1 MEQIEIFSE
10 EEMRY
15 AVYTHKGEH
24 TGFLNSDLIKQQGIT
39 EEGIKRLLD
48 LHKLKSI
55 VFDCMRDT
63 DDVDELHYLADCV
76 EHVEYALQEAWGF
89 PLDRN
94 FHRWWDVPKCSCPE
108 LDNRGRYGTEYRIID
123 CKCPVHG
130 SLE

>member
-1 MEQIEIFSE
+1 MEKIEMFSE

-15 AVYTHKGEH
+15 ALYSHKGEH
-24 TGFLNSDLIKQQGIT
+24 IGFLNSDLIEQQGVT
-39 EEGIKRLLD
+39 EEGIKRILD

-55 VFDCMRDT
+55 VFDCMLDT
-63 DDVDELHYLADCV
+63 DDADELHYLADCV

-94 FHRWWDVPKCSCPE
+94 FHYWRNVPKCSCPE
-108 LDNRGRYGTEYRIID
+108 LDNRERYGTEYRIID